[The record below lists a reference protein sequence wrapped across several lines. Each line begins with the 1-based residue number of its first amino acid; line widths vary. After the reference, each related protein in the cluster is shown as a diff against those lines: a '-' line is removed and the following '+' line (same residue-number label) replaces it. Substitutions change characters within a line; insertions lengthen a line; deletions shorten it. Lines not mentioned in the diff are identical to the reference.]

1 MKFEN
6 TKGTENILNASR
18 EEGKKKKINQP
29 KIRTTIPVSLKMHE
43 NQQSS
48 KNVLITTEMNVRNL
62 YNAKLS
68 QSVREAEVE
77 YSVSI
82 KFLI

>member
-18 EEGKKKKINQP
+18 EEGTKKKINQP